1 MVYKRQHAVITVKL
15 MENQRAAVAVWA
27 VQMLTYL
34 VIQYSVSESR
44 LTDDSFLGQK
54 EQILVF
60 NENT

>member
-1 MVYKRQHAVITVKL
+1 
-15 MENQRAAVAVWA
+15 MENQRATLAVWA

-44 LTDDSFLGQK
+44 LTGDSFSGQK

-60 NENT
+60 NGNTYNPAETMLLL